1 MRISGFT
8 TTRPEMH
15 NTRTYEDFSKFL
27 GVRPARI
34 GLVATLYDQYTI
46 THLTESLMNVFTNEK
61 ASKNNWQRLNE
72 FMFEWELEV
81 NRIKRVP
88 ILSIEGNGGNASD
101 ILFRFPEN
109 YYQKFDTFVI
119 EELRQYVIVM
129 NRPQRIADNCFL
141 VVGKLVDEDYSAQL
155 PNYFIENCAG
165 KLTRFVTNYMPEMHE
180 EGYTKYTSNTEK
192 FRGYIS
198 THRCDI
204 DYSAMYKPM
213 EDVFIQIGKGKDDDP
228 VYKLPKCQQVLV
240 ENFLQVREGKLAW
253 GKSNVDK
260 NGQPTIYDNETG
272 RPIVTSEGV
281 IPQIERFA
289 TKFIFSRLTVAWLQK
304 ALNALVLKSSKGTG
318 NKYAMICNTLMWH
331 DVQRVIDTFLKDR
344 HTDGDFLWSKASNG
358 YVSAGATYDTYIW
371 AGNTIGFKLDTSL
384 DIEFPDRKYAIMVDI
399 SPDPKTGKPA
409 MAQYTFKN
417 GEFIQNKIL
426 GVGGESGLDSGV
438 VSSRVAATKLVA
450 FGYAGVAVFNPY
462 KSVVLMSNKQQNPW
476 F

>member
-15 NTRTYEDFSKFL
+15 NTRTYEDFAKFL

-34 GLVATLYDQYTI
+34 GLVATLYDQYT
-46 THLTESLMNVFTNEK
+46 HLTESLMNVYTNEK
-61 ASKNNWQRLNE
+61 ASKSNWQRLNE
-72 FMFEWELEV
+72 FMFEWQLEV

-88 ILSIEGNGGNASD
+88 ILSIEGNGNNASD

-155 PNYFIENCAG
+155 PQYFIDNCAG

-180 EGYTKYTSNTEK
+180 EGYTKYTSNTEN

-213 EDVFIQIGKGKDDDP
+213 EEVFIQIGKGKDDDP

-253 GKSNVDK
+253 GKSNVNKD
-260 NGQPTIYDNETG
+260 GQPTIYDNETG
-272 RPIVTSEGV
+272 RPIITSEGI
-281 IPQIERFA
+281 IPQVERFA
-289 TKFIFSRLTVAWLQK
+289 TKYIFSKLTVAWLQK
-304 ALNALVLKSSKGTG
+304 ALNALVLKSDKKLG

-331 DVQRVIDTFLKDR
+331 DVQRVIDVFLKDR

-358 YVSAGATYDTYIW
+358 YVSAGATYDTYIYG
-371 AGNTIGFKLDTSL
+371 GNTIGFKLDSSL
-384 DIEFPDRKYAIMVDI
+384 DVEFPDRKYAIMVDLT
-399 SPDPKTGKPA
+399 PDTKTGKPA
-409 MAQYTFKN
+409 FAQFTFKN

-450 FGYAGVAVFNPY
+450 FGYAGAACFNPY

-476 F
+476 L

>member
-46 THLTESLMNVFTNEK
+46 THLTESLLNVYTNDK

-88 ILSIEGNGGNASD
+88 IMSIEGDGCNASD

-119 EELRQYVIVM
+119 EETRQYVIVM

-155 PNYFIENCAG
+155 PKYFVDNCAG

-180 EGYTKYTSNTEK
+180 EGYTKYTSNVDK

-204 DYSAMYKPM
+204 DYSSMYKPM

-228 VYKLPKCQQVLV
+228 VYRLPKCQQVLV
-240 ENFLQVREGKLAW
+240 ENFLQVREGKLA
-253 GKSNVDK
+253 
-260 NGQPTIYDNETG
+260 
-272 RPIVTSEGV
+272 
-281 IPQIERFA
+281 
-289 TKFIFSRLTVAWLQK
+289 
-304 ALNALVLKSSKGTG
+304 
-318 NKYAMICNTLMWH
+318 
-331 DVQRVIDTFLKDR
+331 
-344 HTDGDFLWSKASNG
+344 
-358 YVSAGATYDTYIW
+358 
-371 AGNTIGFKLDTSL
+371 
-384 DIEFPDRKYAIMVDI
+384 
-399 SPDPKTGKPA
+399 
-409 MAQYTFKN
+409 
-417 GEFIQNKIL
+417 
-426 GVGGESGLDSGV
+426 
-438 VSSRVAATKLVA
+438 
-450 FGYAGVAVFNPY
+450 
-462 KSVVLMSNKQQNPW
+462 
-476 F
+476 

>member
-1 MRISGFT
+1 
-8 TTRPEMH
+8 
-15 NTRTYEDFSKFL
+15 
-27 GVRPARI
+27 
-34 GLVATLYDQYTI
+34 
-46 THLTESLMNVFTNEK
+46 
-61 ASKNNWQRLNE
+61 
-72 FMFEWELEV
+72 
-81 NRIKRVP
+81 
-88 ILSIEGNGGNASD
+88 
-101 ILFRFPEN
+101 
-109 YYQKFDTFVI
+109 
-119 EELRQYVIVM
+119 M

-141 VVGKLVDEDYSAQL
+141 VVGKLVDEDYSAEL
-155 PNYFIENCAG
+155 PKYFLDNCAG

-272 RPIVTSEGV
+272 RPIITSEGV

-289 TKFIFSRLTVAWLQK
+289 TKFVFSKLTVAWLQK